1 MSKKFTVYDGTF
13 FCHECKAEI
22 PTARFW
28 KAEVELSWK
37 CKECEHVSQVDLY
50 VRGY

>member
-13 FCHECKAEI
+13 FCHECKEKI

-28 KAEVELSWK
+28 KSQIELSWK
-37 CKECEHVSQVDLY
+37 CKECGHISVVDLY
-50 VRGY
+50 VKGY

>member
-1 MSKKFTVYDGTF
+1 MSKKFTIYDGKF
-13 FCHECKAEI
+13 FCHECKAEV

-28 KAEVELSWK
+28 KSQVELTWK
-37 CKECEHVSQVDLY
+37 CKNCEHVSQVDLY